1 MVRHLLHD
9 RTGAAAAEMALIAP
23 LLIILM
29 FGSFELGNYF
39 WNNHIVAKAVRDG
52 ARYASRQS
60 FDNFNCAGASPEDR
74 VTEDVRSSTQYVT
87 RTSQTG
93 EGGAARLSGW
103 TENTSVFVDMR
114 PEPPASYGG
123 FYTGMTCV
131 PVVVVSATVPYR
143 SLFGALGFNATGLNI
158 TSASEVPV
166 MGI

>member
-1 MVRHLLHD
+1 MIRRLLLD
-9 RTGAAAAEMALIAP
+9 RAGAAAAEMAMIAP

-29 FGSFELGNYF
+29 CGSFELGNYF

-60 FDNFNCAGASPEDR
+60 FDNFNCTASTVATGV
-74 VTEDVRSSTQYVT
+74 VTNTQNLT
-87 RTSQTG
+87 RTDQIATG
-93 EGGAARLSGW
+93 GTARLAAW
-103 TENTSVFVDMR
+103 TAANSVSVSMR
-114 PEPPASYGG
+114 PANVSAYGG
-123 FYTGMTCV
+123 FYTGMDCV